1 MSTVTVTA
9 VELAFVEGTSDKSYR
24 LFTIGNMVTCQYG
37 RTGTYGT
44 FTPPK
49 THDAH
54 EKAAAASERTINGK
68 LRNGYRLI
76 RSIRFTADITPNGRG
91 SWTPP

>member
-9 VELAFVEGTSDKSYR
+9 VELMFVEGTSDKTYR
-24 LFTIGNMVTCQYG
+24 VFTIGDTVTCQYG

-44 FTPPK
+44 FTPRK
-49 THDAH
+49 AHDTP

-68 LRNGYRLI
+68 QGK
-76 RSIRFTADITPNGRG
+76 G
-91 SWTPP
+91 